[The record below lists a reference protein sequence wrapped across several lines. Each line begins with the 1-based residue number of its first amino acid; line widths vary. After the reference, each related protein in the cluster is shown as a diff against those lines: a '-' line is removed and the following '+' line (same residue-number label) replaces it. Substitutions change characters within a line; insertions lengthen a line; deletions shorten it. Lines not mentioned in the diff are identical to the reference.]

1 MIIGAILLTA
11 ARYWNSVPFRRAELP
26 SAGALASSRGLAK
39 VAGLLAGA
47 GGGLL
52 GAGTLASML
61 DKPSPGLTFGM
72 RTFFTQVAAH
82 YSPGASQLLTSQYT
96 GRSELLP
103 GRV

>member
-1 MIIGAILLTA
+1 MT
-11 ARYWNSVPFRRAELP
+11 RYWNSVPFRRAELP
-26 SAGALASSRGLAK
+26 SAGGLASARGLAK
-39 VAGLLAGA
+39 VAWLLAGA
-47 GGGLL
+47 GARGGLL
-52 GAGTLASML
+52 GADTLASML

-82 YSPGASQLLTSQYT
+82 YSPGASQFLTSQYP

>member
-1 MIIGAILLTA
+1 MT
-11 ARYWNSVPFRRAELP
+11 RYWNSVPFRRAELP
-26 SAGALASSRGLAK
+26 SAGGLASARGLAK

-61 DKPSPGLTFGM
+61 DLPSPGTTFGM

-82 YSPGASQLLTSQYT
+82 YSPGASQFLTSQYP
-96 GRSELLP
+96 GRGELLP